1 MFSGIDVIFYFYQI
15 LTAFNMLELLFE
27 KVELI
32 LNFRDSGLE
41 CLNWATCD
49 CSLWKFESEMERG
62 KKDFISSVCWII
74 QL

>member
-41 CLNWATCD
+41 CLN
-49 CSLWKFESEMERG
+49 
-62 KKDFISSVCWII
+62 
-74 QL
+74 